1 MATDIL
7 ITTPKSYPWPEGM
20 MIPNLMPYQ
29 AFAFNGDPFLAS
41 EVLRL
46 KEAHDLVGA
55 LETGTCLGSTTLW
68 LAENFDKVWTCE
80 VSDQFYEIACA
91 RFAAINGS
99 HAVVDN
105 TDRYYKTIIA
115 RKRDSRIAVKQD
127 AARVDFIFLD
137 AHWGPHCPLLD
148 ELNVIADV
156 SAIPRIVTRDKPCIL
171 IHDFQVP
178 GTDFGYDCMP
188 DGRPFNLELIRGHL
202 DRIYGEGK
210 WKHRYPTEVAGA
222 RRGWISISPL

>member
-1 MATDIL
+1 MATPVIELRD
-7 ITTPKSYPWPEGM
+7 YPVPDG
-20 MIPNLMPYQ
+20 IVVPNLMPHQ
-29 AFAFNGDPFLAS
+29 LKAWNGDHFLAA

-46 KEAHDLVGA
+46 KEAHGLTKA

-91 RFAAINGS
+91 RFAAINGA

-105 TDRYYKTIIA
+105 TDRFFKSIIA

-127 AARVDFIFLD
+127 AARVGFIFLD

-148 ELNVIADV
+148 ELEAIAEV
-156 SAIPRIVTRDKPCIL
+156 GAKPCLL
-171 IHDFQVP
+171 IHDFHVP

-222 RRGWISISPL
+222 RRGWISIAPC